1 MVKSYGPSPSSYKSG
16 DSWGIC
22 DVCGF
27 RYYKSQLSMRW
38 DGLMVCSSDQ
48 ERRQPQDTV
57 KAVKEKIYV
66 ENPRPE
72 AADKFLVSEQRTSWP
87 FLVFAPGGEITEED
101 L

>member
-1 MVKSYGPSPSSYKSG
+1 VNSSEPSYWLYKAG

-27 RYYKSQLSMRW
+27 RYYKSQLSLRW
-38 DGLMVCSSDQ
+38 DGLMTCPSDH
-48 ERRQPQDTV
+48 ETRQPQDNV
-57 KAVKEKIYV
+57 KSVKEKIYV

-72 AADKFLVSEQRTSWP
+72 AADKFLVSSQNTSWP
-87 FLVFAPGGEITEED
+87 FLVFAEGGEITEED